1 MQSNNDNNSGPKPQ
15 CTKEEVQKM
24 EAQVAITKQF
34 WFATAILV
42 LAPVAYALLNN
53 NIDLAK
59 YQSTTAQNL
68 TETGPDK

>member
-1 MQSNNDNNSGPKPQ
+1 MYQRGGSKNGGTGRYHK
-15 CTKEEVQKM
+15 
-24 EAQVAITKQF
+24 
-34 WFATAILV
+34 AILV